1 MQQDLTPAWI
11 DNFWRRLFPGE
22 IPDRLVVAEPLEANE
37 LELEG
42 QQACRG

>member
-1 MQQDLTPAWI
+1 MREHLSPASI

-22 IPDRLVVAEPLEANE
+22 IQNRLPVAEAARRHE

-42 QQACRG
+42 TSL